1 MINEIKHILGRGDIL
16 IVEFTKKNGEKR
28 KMKCTTNLD
37 RIPESEH
44 PQEGSNFT
52 YNTEETLRV
61 YDIEKEGWRSFRVD
75 SVDAIEST
83 TLNEK
88 REEWLKLIESTTLN
102 EKREELEL

>member
-1 MINEIKHILGRGDIL
+1 
-16 IVEFTKKNGEKR
+16 
-28 KMKCTTNLD
+28 MKCTTSLD

-44 PQEGSNFT
+44 PQEGSIFT

-88 REEWLKLIESTTLN
+88 REE
-102 EKREELEL
+102 LEL